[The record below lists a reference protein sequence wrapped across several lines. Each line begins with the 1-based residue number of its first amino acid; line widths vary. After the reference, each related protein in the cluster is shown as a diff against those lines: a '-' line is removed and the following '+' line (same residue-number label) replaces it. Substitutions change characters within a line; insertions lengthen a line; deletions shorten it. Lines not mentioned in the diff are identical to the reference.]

1 MGGTSEVAALQ
12 SRRSMIFEYVDRTTT
27 NALADPDIANRCGTT
42 TITVIGVD
50 FAVVPLYIHF
60 KGIHEGNVK
69 VAF

>member
-1 MGGTSEVAALQ
+1 
-12 SRRSMIFEYVDRTTT
+12 MIFEYVDRTTT

>member
-1 MGGTSEVAALQ
+1 MLL
-12 SRRSMIFEYVDRTTT
+12 RYVDKAAT
-27 NALADPDIANRCGTT
+27 NVLANSDIANRCGTT